1 VLTDAGELDFQA
13 YFVQRQQADAV
24 RGLRYDGAEA
34 AAPSPAALAA
44 LEGAELV
51 VIGPSNPLVSIGP
64 TLAVPGMRDALL
76 AAPGRRVAVSG
87 IVAGRALRGPADR
100 MMETLGHEVSAA
112 GVAAL
117 YRDLVQTFVI
127 DEADA
132 ALAPRIEELGMAV
145 SILPTVMRDDAG
157 RAALAASLL
166 ELATLPA

>member
-1 VLTDAGELDFQA
+1 
-13 YFVQRQQADAV
+13 
-24 RGLRYDGAEA
+24 
-34 AAPSPAALAA
+34 
-44 LEGAELV
+44 
-51 VIGPSNPLVSIGP
+51 
-64 TLAVPGMRDALL
+64 
-76 AAPGRRVAVSG
+76 VAVSG

-100 MMETLGHEVSAA
+100 MMESLGHEVSAA
-112 GVAAL
+112 GVAEL